1 MITERYITMDDGTQL
16 FIRTAG
22 EGEPV
27 LLIHGAMV
35 DADFYGD
42 MQEILS
48 AGMQVIT
55 YDRRGYSRSAAS
67 AEGSGYGL
75 VRQAMDAAQVLR
87 TLTDSPACVVG
98 CSAGA
103 LIALKLMELEPSLIR
118 HLYLHEPA
126 ALFYSDVLRQ
136 EERDWLDGIHDSA
149 RQDGMKGYRRAVL
162 QFMMG
167 ARGAPGP
174 DDRAKPL
181 AAEVMDR
188 QMKNG
193 IVYVRDEYPE
203 AYSLTEDFYDMEK
216 LQAEGRITCLAGD
229 SGRDG
234 YCARAAVKMADR
246 LGVRLYYVPG
256 RHNGAHDLPA
266 EFAAALTGM
275 IKLGL

>member
-1 MITERYITMDDGTQL
+1 MISEQYIVMDDGTEL
-16 FIRTAG
+16 FVRTAG
-22 EGEPV
+22 EGVPL

-35 DADFYGD
+35 DADFYLD
-42 MQEILS
+42 MQEILA

-55 YDRRGYSRSAAS
+55 YDRRGYSRSRAS

-75 VRQAMDAAQVLR
+75 VRQAEDAAQVLR
-87 TLTDSPACVVG
+87 ALADGPAYVLG

-103 LIALKLMELEPSLIR
+103 LIALKLMEIEPSLIR
-118 HLYLHEPA
+118 HMYMHEPA
-126 ALFYSDVLRQ
+126 ALFCQDVLRQ
-136 EERDWLDGIHDSA
+136 EERDWLDGIHDTA
-149 RQDGMKGYRRAVL
+149 QQGDMKGFRRAVL

-167 ARGAPGP
+167 AKGAPGP

-181 AAEVMDR
+181 PAEVLDR

-203 AYSLTEDFYDMEK
+203 AYRLTEGFYDMEA
-216 LQAEGRITCLAGD
+216 LRAEGRITCLAGD

-234 YCARAAVKMADR
+234 YCARAAVKMAER
-246 LGVRLYYVPG
+246 LGAKLYYVPG

-266 EFAAALTGM
+266 EFAASLTGM
-275 IKLGL
+275 MELGM